1 MTNSMV
7 VNKSQLQSDEDMF
20 SDLEPLSAFEIKKDS
35 VATQLAALM
44 VHCGKNRSE
53 MAEEL
58 GWKKSRV
65 TRILSGHGN
74 LTIKTVCEFS
84 THLGYDFDVVFHGYD
99 ERRPRQPWQI
109 QRTETTNLPRE
120 SLRVLNL
127 PIETQSA
134 QEVFVDLL
142 AGKGRENYLSFNT
155 RTLGLEMQFL
165 PEQSSPYLAGFDL
178 SVIQMRR

>member
-7 VNKSQLQSDEDMF
+7 VNTNQLQSDDDMF

-44 VHCGKNRSE
+44 AHCGKNRSE

-58 GWKKSRV
+58 GWMKSRV

-74 LTIKTVCEFS
+74 LTIKTICEFS
-84 THLGYDFDVVFHGYD
+84 THLGYDFDVVFHSYD
-99 ERRPRQPWQI
+99 QRRPLQPWQI
-109 QRTETTNLPRE
+109 QRTETTNLPTV
-120 SLRVLNL
+120 SLPVLNL
-127 PIETQSA
+127 PIEAQSA

-142 AGKGRENYLSFNT
+142 SGKGRENYFSFNT
-155 RTLGLEMQFL
+155 RTIGFETQFL
-165 PEQSSPYLAGFDL
+165 PEQSSQYLTGFDL